1 MMFIRS
7 LIVAAVVLGAS
18 AVPAPSPQDNGTPEQ
33 PAPEPVPEQ
42 PAPEQPAPDRCAG
55 VVCPEN
61 SYCKI
66 FDFNLEQPVG
76 CEANGTVPVDVETCG
91 GVICPTGTTCCN
103 SPCGVCTKPGDFC
116 LTWVC

>member
-33 PAPEPVPEQ
+33 PAPEQ
-42 PAPEQPAPDRCAG
+42 PALEQPAPDRCAG

-61 SYCKI
+61 SYCKV
-66 FDFNLEQPVG
+66 FDFNLEKPVG
-76 CEANGTVPVDVETCG
+76 CEANGTVPADVETCG